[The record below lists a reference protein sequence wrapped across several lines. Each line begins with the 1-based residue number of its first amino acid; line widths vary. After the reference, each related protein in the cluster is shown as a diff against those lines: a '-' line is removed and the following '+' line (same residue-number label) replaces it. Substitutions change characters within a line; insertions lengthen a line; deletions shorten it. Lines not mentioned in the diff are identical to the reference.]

1 MPFFQELDV
10 EENRRAQQ
18 IAEINQ
24 RNEAKKKKQAAIERK
39 NRQLNRQVR
48 EANGEKVTISNS
60 SRSSS
65 DSNGPGSRNNK
76 SKSLNYAL
84 TRDDLFIY
92 EIDRKK
98 QRKMGGVSP
107 VAAMNQKELQKA

>member
-39 NRQLNRQVR
+39 NRQLQRKMR
-48 EANGEKVTISNS
+48 EANGEKVSLSNS

-65 DSNGPGSRNNK
+65 DSANARGKKQN
-76 SKSLNYAL
+76 LNYAL
-84 TRDDLFIY
+84 TRDDLFIH

-98 QRKMGGVSP
+98 MKKMGGVSP
-107 VAAMNQKELQKA
+107 VAAMNQKEI